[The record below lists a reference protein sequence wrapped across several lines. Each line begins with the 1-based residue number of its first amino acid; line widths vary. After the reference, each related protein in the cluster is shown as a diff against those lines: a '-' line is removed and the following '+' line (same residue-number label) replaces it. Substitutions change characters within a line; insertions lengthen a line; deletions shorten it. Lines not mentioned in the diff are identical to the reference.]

1 MLTILGALFVFLL
14 VVTLHEFGHF
24 AAAKRVGIRVN
35 EFAVGMGPKLFGKQ
49 KGETLYTLRMLP
61 IGGFCAM
68 EGESEDSQDPRSFGH
83 ASVGARAFVVVA
95 GASMNFILA
104 IAAFFLA
111 ILLLGSPTTVIGEIL
126 PNSPAEHAGLQSGD
140 LILKVNDKDI
150 RGWTEVTDE
159 IRSSDGE
166 VNLLF
171 DRQGKTIS
179 VKMIPKDDGQMR
191 TIGVIAETKMNVKDA
206 ITGAFASTWQVIAS
220 LGTLVSMIVHK
231 TFRTSYLSGPV
242 GVIRIIGESAKF
254 GFGNLLMILGVIS
267 ANLGV
272 VNLLPIPALDGGKLL
287 FLLIEKLRGKPI
299 DEEKEGWVTMAGMVF
314 LFSLMLYITIF
325 SDLKH
330 LWG

>member
-68 EGESEDSQDPRSFGH
+68 EGESEDSQDPRSFGR
-83 ASVGARAFVVVA
+83 ASVGDRAFVVVA

-104 IAAFFLA
+104 IVAFFFA
-111 ILLLGSPTTVIGEIL
+111 ILLLGSPTTTIGEIL
-126 PNSPAEHAGLQSGD
+126 PDSPAQHAGLQVGD
-140 LILKVNDKDI
+140 QILKVNGKEI
-150 RGWTEVTDE
+150 GQWSKVTEE
-159 IRSSDGE
+159 IRSSHGDVTLVYDRHGE
-166 VNLLF
+166 TMTARL
-171 DRQGKTIS
+171 
-179 VKMIPKDDGQMR
+179 MPKDDGQTR
-191 TIGVIAETKMNVKDA
+191 TIGVMAETKANLKDA
-206 ITGAFASTWQVIAS
+206 VLGAFASTWQVIAS
-220 LGTLVSMIVHK
+220 LGTLFSMIIHK
-231 TFRTSYLSGPV
+231 TFRASYLSGPV

-299 DEEKEGWVTMAGMVF
+299 DEEKEGWVTIAGMVF
-314 LFSLMLYITIF
+314 LFGLMLYITIF